1 MELIPLFSGS
11 SGNSILVRAC
21 GKNLL
26 FDLGQSCKRIDE
38 ALGSVGTDPDHIDG
52 IFITHLHSDH
62 VSGVDVFVR
71 KHRAPIFATLSTHRY
86 IAKICKKE
94 HDSNLDI
101 VVNENDVIDF
111 DENIKIFTCSTPHDV
126 QGSVCFK
133 VEAEGKACVI
143 MTDLGHVTEQIR
155 GMAEGANGVLIE
167 SNYDLDMLKNG
178 PYDYMLKK
186 RVGGP
191 DGHLSNTDCAEMI
204 RHLLENGTHQFI
216 LGHLSENNNLPEL
229 AFNTVKHYL
238 SQNYYTL
245 DEDYSLWVANRY
257 EPSRGLV
264 L

>member
-1 MELIPLFSGS
+1 
-11 SGNSILVRAC
+11 
-21 GKNLL
+21 
-26 FDLGQSCKRIDE
+26 
-38 ALGSVGTDPDHIDG
+38 
-52 IFITHLHSDH
+52 
-62 VSGVDVFVR
+62 
-71 KHRAPIFATLSTHRY
+71 
-86 IAKICKKE
+86 
-94 HDSNLDI
+94 
-101 VVNENDVIDF
+101 
-111 DENIKIFTCSTPHDV
+111 
-126 QGSVCFK
+126 
-133 VEAEGKACVI
+133 

>member
-1 MELIPLFSGS
+1 
-11 SGNSILVRAC
+11 
-21 GKNLL
+21 
-26 FDLGQSCKRIDE
+26 
-38 ALGSVGTDPDHIDG
+38 
-52 IFITHLHSDH
+52 
-62 VSGVDVFVR
+62 
-71 KHRAPIFATLSTHRY
+71 
-86 IAKICKKE
+86 
-94 HDSNLDI
+94 
-101 VVNENDVIDF
+101 
-111 DENIKIFTCSTPHDV
+111 
-126 QGSVCFK
+126 
-133 VEAEGKACVI
+133 
-143 MTDLGHVTEQIR
+143 
-155 GMAEGANGVLIE
+155 
-167 SNYDLDMLKNG
+167 
-178 PYDYMLKK
+178 MLKK